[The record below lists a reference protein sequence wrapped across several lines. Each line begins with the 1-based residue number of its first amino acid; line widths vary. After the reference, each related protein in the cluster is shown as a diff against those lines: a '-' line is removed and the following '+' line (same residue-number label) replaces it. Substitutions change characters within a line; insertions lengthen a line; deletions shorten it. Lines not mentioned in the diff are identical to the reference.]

1 MNAKTLKNEELS
13 FVRDNSFVALK
24 KETKMFFI
32 NPKIDFAF
40 KKIFG
45 SEDSKDI
52 LISFLNAL
60 IYDAQPVIQDLEI
73 LNPYLAPKIRGM
85 KDTYLDIKAKII
97 GGTHPEGNRDNE
109 PSTVIIEMQ
118 VLNIEGFEK
127 RILYNAAKS
136 YSTQL
141 QLGQRYNLLNPVIAL
156 TITDFIMFKEL
167 NNVTSRFILKEKDF
181 LINYPI
187 YDIELIFVELPKFQ
201 KNLTELE
208 TIIDKW
214 LYFLNNARGLQE
226 IPTEMEYIP
235 EINKAFHIANQI
247 NLTAEELDDQE
258 KSEFF
263 IHDQRRANTRA
274 VNEAVKKAVAEAVVK
289 ATQESLEQGKQ
300 EGLEQGKQ
308 EGLEQGKQEGLEQ
321 GKQEGLEQGKQEGLE
336 QGKQE
341 KAFEVA
347 KRLLN
352 VLDRQTISNITGLTL
367 EELRSLEGDS
377 GVNNEP

>member
-1 MNAKTLKNEELS
+1 MI
-13 FVRDNSFVALK
+13 
-24 KETKMFFI
+24 FI

-60 IYDAQPVIQDLEI
+60 IYEAEPVIQDLEI
-73 LNPYLAPKIRGM
+73 LNPYLAPKIRGI
-85 KDTYLDIKAKII
+85 KDTYLDIKAKIMDRN
-97 GGTHPEGNRDNE
+97 HQ

-141 QLGQRYNLLNPVIAL
+141 QTGQSYNLLNPVIAL
-156 TITDFIMFKEL
+156 TITDFVMFTEL
-167 NNVTSRFILKEKDF
+167 ANVTSRYILKERDF
-181 LINYPI
+181 LIDYPI

-214 LYFLNNARGLQE
+214 LYFLNNARSLE
-226 IPTEMEYIP
+226 AVPTVMESIP
-235 EINKAFHIANQI
+235 ELKKAFYIANQV
-247 NLTAEELDDQE
+247 NLTPDELEDQE

-263 IHDQRRANTRA
+263 IQDQKGAITRGVREGIRAGLEQA
-274 VNEAVKKAVAEAVVK
+274 K
-289 ATQESLEQGKQ
+289 QEVLKQGKQ
-300 EGLEQGKQ
+300 EGSRQKSLEI
-308 EGLEQGKQEGLEQ
+308 
-321 GKQEGLEQGKQEGLE
+321 
-336 QGKQE
+336 
-341 KAFEVA
+341 A
-347 KRLLN
+347 KKMLG
-352 VLDRQTISNITGLTL
+352 VLDRQTICEITGLTL
-367 EELRSLEGDS
+367 DDLRSLAEATD
-377 GVNNEP
+377 